1 MRFLVIDDSMP
12 MRRIIA
18 NILSRLGHNDV
29 ILAANGREAL
39 KHIENERIDFVI
51 TDWYMP
57 EMTGIE
63 FLRKLRAKD
72 ATRNVPI
79 LIVTANGS
87 KEDVTQAV
95 QLKVNGYVLKPFTAE
110 ILKERIDA
118 LCAVMADPEDE
129 PPQVE
134 AATAAAS

>member
-118 LCAVMADPEDE
+118 LCAAMADPEDD
-129 PPQVE
+129 PQHLEEV
-134 AATAAAS
+134 TAAAS